1 MRLIAALTVLSL
13 AAVPALAQTP
23 LTGTTGA
30 PTAAQ
35 APAAQAPAAQATAA
49 TARRHATLQE
59 RFDEANV
66 THDGRLTPEQA
77 RAKMPAV
84 ARDFEAI
91 DADHDGTVTVA
102 EIKAHAAARRA
113 ARKAAKAQ

>member
-1 MRLIAALTVLSL
+1 MRLIAALTILSL

-30 PTAAQ
+30 PTSAPTPA
-35 APAAQAPAAQATAA
+35 APAVVAA
-49 TARRHATLQE
+49 TRSIAHRHATLQE

-84 ARDFEAI
+84 ARDFEVI
-91 DADHDGTVTVA
+91 DADHDGTVTVD

-113 ARKAAKAQ
+113 ARKAAKTE

>member
-30 PTAAQ
+30 PT
-35 APAAQAPAAQATAA
+35 AAQAPAAQATAA